1 MVTSGSVPEFDHATG
16 VYPLK
21 YRLLPPRLYKY
32 LRYFSR
38 WRKAERR
45 EEPELKFLK
54 FLVPRSKL
62 AVDIGANK
70 GTYTLPL
77 SWYAAGVHA
86 FEPHPLLFRY
96 LTDAFP
102 GGKVTVHPL
111 ALSNERGEST
121 LKVPVKGKQERV
133 NVGSLLD
140 ANTQGVHVYPVR
152 VETLDAIGLKQIG
165 FIKIDVEGAELDVLA
180 GAAATIARDRPNIL
194 CEILD
199 FKYGR
204 IKDGL
209 AKVRY
214 IEQLGYIAL
223 AYDGEALI
231 PFPQQPETHDWS
243 TRNFIFLPKL

>member
-1 MVTSGSVPEFDHATG
+1 MVTSGSVPVSDLAISSF
-16 VYPLK
+16 PLK

-32 LRYFSR
+32 LRYISR

-45 EEPELKFLK
+45 EEPELRFLK

-86 FEPHPLLFRY
+86 FEPHPMLFRY

-102 GGKVTVHPL
+102 GGKVTVHSL
-111 ALSNERGEST
+111 ALSNKCGEST
-121 LKVPVKGKQERV
+121 LKVPVKGQQERV

-140 ANTQGVHVYPVR
+140 ATTGRVHTYPVR
-152 VETLDAIGLKQIG
+152 VETLDAVGLTRVG

-180 GAAATIARDRPNIL
+180 GATATITRDRPNIL

-209 AKVRY
+209 ATVRY
-214 IEQLGYIAL
+214 LEQLGYFAL
-223 AYDGEALI
+223 AYDGESLI